1 MRKHQLLW
9 IAALMA
15 LCFTAR
21 ANDTQWDFL
30 QFGFGPNY
38 PDSQDSVAVY
48 GTRIGLP
55 VCGGKAAVNG
65 LEFAVAGALSDQVN
79 GVQLGALMSIA
90 KEVNGL
96 QISVYNQTEG
106 GTDVQIGAVN
116 VAKGKGIQFGIV
128 NYIEGSCLPWM
139 ILCNFKF

>member
-21 ANDTQWDFL
+21 ADDTKWDFL

-38 PDSQDSVAVY
+38 PDSQDAIAVY
-48 GTRIGLP
+48 GARVGLP

-65 LEFAVAGALSDQVN
+65 IEFAVVGALSDQVN
-79 GVQLGALMSIA
+79 GIQLGAIMSVA
-90 KEVNGL
+90 EEVNGVQL
-96 QISVYNQTEG
+96 SIYNQTEEG
-106 GTDVQIGAVN
+106 KNVQIGVVN
-116 VAKGKGIQFGIV
+116 VAKAKGLQFGVV
-128 NYIEGSCLPWM
+128 NYIEDSCVPWM
-139 ILCNFKF
+139 VLCNFKF